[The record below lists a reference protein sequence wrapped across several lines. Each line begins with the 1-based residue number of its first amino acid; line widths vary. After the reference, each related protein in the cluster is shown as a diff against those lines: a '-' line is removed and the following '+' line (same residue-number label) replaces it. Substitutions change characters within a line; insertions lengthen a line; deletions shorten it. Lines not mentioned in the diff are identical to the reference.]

1 LSKTARDEH
10 LYRQAHFD
18 PLTGLPNRLLFRD
31 RLTQEVASC
40 TETHTRGAL
49 LYIDL
54 DHFKK
59 VNDSVGHAAGDQLL
73 TIIAQRLR
81 ACVKEGDTVARLAG
95 DEFTVILRNVTDPES
110 ASLVGERII
119 ESVKLPV
126 NLAGRDHYVQA
137 SIGIV
142 LFPDDGSSIEEL
154 MRRADGAMY
163 RAKDL
168 GRGRAVFYDRALMM
182 NRFETSQ
189 SGLYRALR
197 RREFSLFYQPQFS
210 LADGRL
216 VGLEALLR
224 WQTPRDGT
232 RSPGDFI
239 PAAEVSGL
247 IVDIGGWVIEAACAQ
262 LAVWR
267 EQGIAPARLAINVSV
282 QQLKYADF
290 PRNVRRILEKYGIPP
305 QLVEI
310 EITES
315 VFADEVA
322 GAALRQLAE
331 LGVRLALD
339 DFGTGYSSLN
349 YLRQYPIHVVKID
362 RSFLEDIPMNSASAT
377 LAETIITMAHALG
390 KEVVAEGVETAE
402 QLQFLRER
410 RCDSAQG
417 FFLAQPMPVAQA
429 GELLQAR
436 RAPDPVEALRQ
447 VG

>member
-1 LSKTARDEH
+1 
-10 LYRQAHFD
+10 
-18 PLTGLPNRLLFRD
+18 
-31 RLTQEVASC
+31 
-40 TETHTRGAL
+40 
-49 LYIDL
+49 
-54 DHFKK
+54 
-59 VNDSVGHAAGDQLL
+59 
-73 TIIAQRLR
+73 
-81 ACVKEGDTVARLAG
+81 
-95 DEFTVILRNVTDPES
+95 
-110 ASLVGERII
+110 
-119 ESVKLPV
+119 
-126 NLAGRDHYVQA
+126 
-137 SIGIV
+137 
-142 LFPDDGSSIEEL
+142 
-154 MRRADGAMY
+154 MY
-163 RAKDL
+163 RAKGL
-168 GRGRAVFYDRALMM
+168 GRGRAVFYDRALMA

-210 LADGRL
+210 LADGRM

-232 RSPGDFI
+232 RAPGDFI

-282 QQLKYADF
+282 QQLKFADF
-290 PRNVRRILEKYGIPP
+290 PRNVRRILERYGIPP
-305 QLVEI
+305 ELVE
-310 EITES
+310 
-315 VFADEVA
+315 A

-362 RSFLEDIPMNSASAT
+362 RSFLEDIPMNTASAT

-402 QLQFLRER
+402 QLEFLRER

-436 RAPDPVEALRQ
+436 RTSDPLEALRQ

>member
-1 LSKTARDEH
+1 
-10 LYRQAHFD
+10 
-18 PLTGLPNRLLFRD
+18 
-31 RLTQEVASC
+31 
-40 TETHTRGAL
+40 
-49 LYIDL
+49 
-54 DHFKK
+54 
-59 VNDSVGHAAGDQLL
+59 
-73 TIIAQRLR
+73 
-81 ACVKEGDTVARLAG
+81 
-95 DEFTVILRNVTDPES
+95 
-110 ASLVGERII
+110 
-119 ESVKLPV
+119 
-126 NLAGRDHYVQA
+126 
-137 SIGIV
+137 
-142 LFPDDGSSIEEL
+142 
-154 MRRADGAMY
+154 M
-163 RAKDL
+163 
-168 GRGRAVFYDRALMM
+168 
-182 NRFETSQ
+182 
-189 SGLYRALR
+189 
-197 RREFSLFYQPQFS
+197 
-210 LADGRL
+210 
-216 VGLEALLR
+216 
-224 WQTPRDGT
+224 
-232 RSPGDFI
+232 
-239 PAAEVSGL
+239 
-247 IVDIGGWVIEAACAQ
+247 
-262 LAVWR
+262 WR

-305 QLVEI
+305 ELVEI

-315 VFADEVA
+315 VFADAVA

-362 RSFLEDIPMNSASAT
+362 RSFLEDIPMNPASAT

-436 RAPDPVEALRQ
+436 RTPDPAEALRQ